1 LYSYDPEN
9 EIFSKTGIE
18 VIDETRKSKL
28 PIDMASMNKIKSI
41 DKMDKT
47 KSINANTENAL
58 QKFDGLSL
66 CNDEV
71 NTGTWT
77 RGDGLWKK
85 SDEHYKLI
93 QKYTD
98 IYENGD
104 PFAIDFT
111 YTYGY
116 AKKCIFRKYSIDAGT
131 GDFQNQ
137 ET

>member
-41 DKMDKT
+41 DE
-47 KSINANTENAL
+47 NNTWIRLKICQYRNCMHS
-58 QKFDGLSL
+58 KFDGLSL

-77 RGDGLWKK
+77 RGDGV
-85 SDEHYKLI
+85 
-93 QKYTD
+93 
-98 IYENGD
+98 
-104 PFAIDFT
+104 
-111 YTYGY
+111 YGQ
-116 AKKCIFRKYSIDAGT
+116 IR
-131 GDFQNQ
+131 
-137 ET
+137 

>member
-41 DKMDKT
+41 DEINT
-47 KSINANTENAL
+47 WIRLKSINANTEMYS
-58 QKFDGLSL
+58 KFDGLSL

-77 RGDGLWKK
+77 RGDGVYGQK

-93 QKYTD
+93 QNHL
-98 IYENGD
+98 YED
-104 PFAIDFT
+104 LRMVTHLVLLISRILMARLL
-111 YTYGY
+111 
-116 AKKCIFRKYSIDAGT
+116 C
-131 GDFQNQ
+131 Q
-137 ET
+137 EMYF